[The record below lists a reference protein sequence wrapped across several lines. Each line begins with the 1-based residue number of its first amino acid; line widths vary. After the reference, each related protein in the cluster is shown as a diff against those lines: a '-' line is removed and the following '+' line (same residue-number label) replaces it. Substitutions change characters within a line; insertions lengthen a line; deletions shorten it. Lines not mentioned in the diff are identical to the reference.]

1 MGRGATDPNGT
12 AAEALASGVSRRTAQ
27 RRRKTILESGESIEL
42 VPVGHGFAFPAKSR
56 VEPRVAAAEASSIQ
70 GAIVAR
76 LREAVEA
83 GDAPGI
89 KIYTSAWV
97 DACKCLK
104 VLEDWAR
111 ELDSEERS
119 REESA
124 QIEKEMKTMGLT
136 LT

>member
-12 AAEALASGVSRRTAQ
+12 AAEALAAGISRRTAQ
-27 RRRKTILESGESIEL
+27 RRRKANLGKTVEL

-76 LREAVEA
+76 LKEAVEA
-83 GDAPGI
+83 GDASAI

-104 VLEDWAR
+104 VMEDWAR
-111 ELDSEERS
+111 ELDSEER
-119 REESA
+119 RKAENA
-124 QIEKEMKTMGLT
+124 QIEKEMKAIGWGLP
-136 LT
+136 